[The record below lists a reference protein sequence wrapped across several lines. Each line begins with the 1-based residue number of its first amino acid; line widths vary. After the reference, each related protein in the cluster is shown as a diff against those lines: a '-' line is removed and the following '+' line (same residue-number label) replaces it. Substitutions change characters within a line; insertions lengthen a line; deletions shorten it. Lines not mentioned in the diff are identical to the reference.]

1 MLPSQVDGCD
11 VVNLDDMFEAL
22 GKQMQTC
29 ETHGKHRKKTEIGPG
44 EEGNTT
50 MTLVIHMSMLHLQYC
65 TCSLIRN
72 QLKIPEK
79 GVSLSLNVKN
89 ISFQQLVS

>member
-22 GKQMQTC
+22 GKQMQTF
-29 ETHGKHRKKTEIGPG
+29 EKHRKKTEIGPG

-72 QLKIPEK
+72 QLKIPEQ